1 MEKRERLAAIRKIVT
16 ESEICYQAELLAA
29 LRRRGF
35 ALTQATLSRDLK
47 QMGIER
53 RPDGRGRPVYR
64 IVSGETYRRI
74 DTATGGGARTA
85 VLRVAFAGN
94 LCVVK
99 TRPGRAAALLADIEA
114 AALSEVI
121 GSIASH
127 DTIMIALE
135 EGYDRTLVERR
146 LLTIAAD
153 AV

>member
-1 MEKRERLAAIRKIVT
+1 MEKQERLAAIRMIVS

-53 RPDGRGRPVYR
+53 RPDERGRPVYR
-64 IVSGETYRRI
+64 IAGDGVYRRI
-74 DTATGGGARTA
+74 DASKSRDERSAA
-85 VLRVAFAGN
+85 LRLSFAGN
-94 LCVVK
+94 ACVVK

-114 AALSEVI
+114 AALSEVL
-121 GSIASH
+121 GSVASH
-127 DTIMIALE
+127 DTIIIILE
-135 EGYDRTLVERR
+135 EGYDRDLVRRR
-146 LLTIAAD
+146 LLSISAD